1 MPHPNFRI
9 LLKDDIHPDPE
20 AMRLCIDAGIDHLGI
35 TLQLVNDGSL
45 IGYEFYTFIDRRQNA
60 ADLAAALIESPLA
73 AIRTGQVSVVY
84 NTPDTVLVPDEVFKP
99 ELAQAFLE
107 VVHGDLMPDTTL
119 LQDHHAVE
127 GIHVLYLIPHWM
139 QQEFG
144 LRFRQATHMHAH
156 TAFLSYMRV
165 PEAARTANDIL
176 LWFYPGKAITLITR
190 EGGLL
195 LLQTIPFDISE
206 DLSYA
211 LLNACERYAL
221 EPSELSVR
229 VAGLIETDSVVFS
242 ELQRYF
248 PDVATDLD
256 GVRFARNDFF
266 SSYPAHYFTPAFQLC
281 ACGS

>member
-1 MPHPNFRI
+1 MPQPNFRI

-45 IGYEFYTFIDRRQNA
+45 LGYEFYTFIDRRQNA
-60 ADLAAALIESPLA
+60 SDLAAALLESPLA
-73 AIRTGQVSVVY
+73 AIRTGHVSVVY
-84 NTPDTVLVPDEVFKP
+84 NTPDTVLVPDEVFQP
-99 ELAQAFLE
+99 ALAQAFLE

-119 LQDHHAVE
+119 LQDHHAGE
-127 GIHVLYLIPHWM
+127 GIHVLYRIPHWM

-144 LRFRQATHMHAH
+144 LRFRQASQMHAH
-156 TAFLSYMRV
+156 TAFLTYMR
-165 PEAARTANDIL
+165 ALDTARTAHTIH
-176 LWFYPGKAITLITR
+176 LWFYPGKAIALITR
-190 EGGLL
+190 DGGLL
-195 LLQTIPFDISE
+195 LLQTIPFDIPE

-221 EPSELSVR
+221 EPSDLTVR
-229 VAGLIETDSVVFS
+229 VAGLLETDSIVFS

-248 PDVATDLD
+248 PDVATVPD

-281 ACGS
+281 SCGS